1 VTPGQVPATRQNL
14 LAGIR
19 QLEQVGRG
27 MSLLRR
33 KREALVSELFKL
45 ARPAAEH
52 RRTIAERAEA
62 AWPLLLAA
70 LASEGYAGIRA
81 FGWPNR
87 ELKAAMRSG
96 QVWGIPVA
104 EILERTP
111 VRRTLAARGTPPGP
125 ASPAVIRAASAFEDL
140 TEALLDAAG
149 REALLRRLGE
159 ALAQT
164 SRQVNTL
171 ERRVTPQLLARIAE
185 MQRTL
190 EEREREDR
198 VRLIRRRGALASR
211 SRGP

>member
-1 VTPGQVPATRQNL
+1 MTTPATRQNL
-14 LAGIR
+14 LGGIR
-19 QLEQVGRG
+19 QLDQVNRG

-62 AWPLLLAA
+62 AWPLLVGA
-70 LASEGYAGIRA
+70 LAQEGLAGIRA
-81 FGWPNR
+81 FGWPYR
-87 ELKAAMRSG
+87 ELKAEMRSG
-96 QVWGIPVA
+96 NVWGIPVA
-104 EILERTP
+104 EILQRTP
-111 VRRTLAARGTPPGP
+111 VRRTFAARGTPPGA
-125 ASPAVIRAASAFEDL
+125 ASAEVIRAASAFEDL
-140 TEALLDAAG
+140 TDALLEAAG

-171 ERRVTPQLLARIAE
+171 EQQVTPQLTRRISD
-185 MQRTL
+185 MRRTL

-198 VRLIRRRGALASR
+198 VRLIRRRSTLASP
-211 SRGP
+211 SRNG